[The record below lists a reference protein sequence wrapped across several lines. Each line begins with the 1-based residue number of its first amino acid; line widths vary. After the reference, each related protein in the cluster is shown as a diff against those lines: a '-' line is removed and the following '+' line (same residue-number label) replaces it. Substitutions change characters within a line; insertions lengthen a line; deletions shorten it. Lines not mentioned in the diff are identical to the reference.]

1 MKVPVNRPILNGNE
15 SAYLMECISTGWI
28 SSEGPFVTRFESE
41 FAAKVGRKFGI
52 AVANGT
58 AALDIAFELLD
69 LQPGDEVIIPAF
81 TIISC
86 VHQIMRRGAIPIL
99 IDCDPSTW
107 NMDTALIE
115 SRISKRTRAIL
126 VVHIYGLPTNM
137 DEIERITQQHGLF
150 LIEDAAE
157 AHGLLF
163 DGRPCGSFGDI
174 STFSFYPN
182 KLITTG
188 EGGMLVTNN
197 PELSNRAKS
206 LRNLCFSQPR
216 YVHEQLGWNYRMTNI
231 QAAIGVAQLERWD
244 EFLNRKRAIGAKYN
258 FLLSDIDQIQLPLS
272 STKHA
277 ENVYW
282 VYGIVMRNGID
293 GTTISELLAEKGI
306 GTRNFF
312 CPMHLQ
318 PALIHQ
324 GLFAEESYP
333 CAEFLWKYGIYLP
346 SGVGITDDEIEYVS
360 QSLKSILEKLE
371 QGNSK

>member
-1 MKVPVNRPILNGNE
+1 VKVPVNRPLLNGNE

-28 SSEGPFVTRFESE
+28 SSEGPFVSKFESE
-41 FAAKVGRKFGI
+41 FAAKVGREFGI
-52 AVANGT
+52 AVSNGT
-58 AALDIAFELLD
+58 AALDIAFELID

-86 VHQIMRRGAIPIL
+86 VHQIIRRGAIPVL
-99 IDCDPSTW
+99 IDCDSNTW

-115 SRISKRTRAIL
+115 SRISTRTRAIL

-137 DEIERITQQHGLF
+137 ADIERITQQHGLF

-157 AHGLLF
+157 AHGLSF
-163 DGRPCGSFGDI
+163 DGRPCGSFGDV

-197 PELSNRAKS
+197 PELSNRAKA

-216 YVHEQLGWNYRMTNI
+216 YVQEQLGWNYRMTNI

-244 EFLNRKRAIGAKYN
+244 EFLARKKAIGAKYN
-258 FLLSDIDQIQLPLS
+258 SLLSGLDQIQLPLS
-272 STKHA
+272 STQHA

-282 VYGIVMRNGID
+282 VYGIVMRNDAD
-293 GTTISELLAEKGI
+293 GNTMSELLAAKGI

-318 PALIHQ
+318 PALLRQ
-324 GLFAEESYP
+324 GLFAQESYP
-333 CAEFLWKYGIYLP
+333 SAEFLWKYGIYLP
-346 SGVGITDDEIEYVS
+346 SGVGITDEEIEYVS
-360 QSLKSILEKLE
+360 HSL
-371 QGNSK
+371 NSVLANLAPGKFL

>member
-1 MKVPVNRPILNGNE
+1 
-15 SAYLMECISTGWI
+15 MECISTGWI

-163 DGRPCGSFGDI
+163 DGRPCGSFGDV

-197 PELSNRAKS
+197 PELSNSAKS

-244 EFLNRKRAIGAKYN
+244 EFLNRKRAMGAKYN
-258 FLLSDIDQIQLPLS
+258 SLLSDIDQIQLPLS

-293 GTTISELLAEKGI
+293 GNTISELLAEKVSVLE
-306 GTRNFF
+306 TFF
-312 CPMHLQ
+312 
-318 PALIHQ
+318 ALCT
-324 GLFAEESYP
+324 Y
-333 CAEFLWKYGIYLP
+333 
-346 SGVGITDDEIEYVS
+346 S
-360 QSLKSILEKLE
+360 QH
-371 QGNSK
+371 